1 MENSFAA
8 EWVGIPTPSVTRKH
22 LLDVVTPTFNLVP
35 ERWRPE
41 DSEFPGLQSNSALKK
56 QSGVGHGDA
65 RL

>member
-41 DSEFPGLQSNSALKK
+41 DSEFPGLQSII
-56 QSGVGHGDA
+56 
-65 RL
+65 